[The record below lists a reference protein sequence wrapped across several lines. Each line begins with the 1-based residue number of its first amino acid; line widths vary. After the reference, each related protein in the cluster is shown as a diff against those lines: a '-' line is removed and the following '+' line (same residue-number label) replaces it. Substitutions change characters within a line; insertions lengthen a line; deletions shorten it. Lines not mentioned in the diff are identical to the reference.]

1 MKKGF
6 ILGMCVGLTV
16 AGASLVFAN
25 SEIRAILNNKIK
37 VTLNG
42 ITQTFRDETS
52 NAVQYPITYENRTYL
67 PLRTVANLVGV
78 EVGYDE
84 KTNTAILEAKESKYS
99 VVERLVKEE
108 LKKWPGVKDVIV
120 NDITIFTK
128 ESATTKIDGDK
139 AEGYLEESLGNMPFY
154 KRDVENGDIKENS
167 IRGDVEYTLVFE
179 SIEARK
185 EWEHW
190 IAAYGPSH
198 TYQNFAIRASGFGVS
213 VDENGQYAISFG
225 NC

>member
-6 ILGMCVGLTV
+6 ILGMCIGLTV
-16 AGASLVFAN
+16 AGTSLVLAN

-139 AEGYLEESLGNMPFY
+139 LESEEFLGNMTFFKY
-154 KRDVENGDIKENS
+154 DMEAGS
-167 IRGDVEYTLVFE
+167 IGEDEIHGDVEYTLVFE
-179 SIEARK
+179 SVEARK
-185 EWEHW
+185 EWGQW
-190 IAAYGPSH
+190 IAGYGASY
-198 TYQNFAIRASGFGVS
+198 TYENLAIRGSGFGVS
-213 VDENGQYAISFG
+213 VDENGQYTISFG